1 MRRRDFVT
9 ICGLAL
15 LGGAAALWRNLPSFW
30 QPRFDGH
37 AARTVSAVADL
48 MFPGDGGLPGAI
60 ELKIPDRLIAMA
72 DLHETMAYGVAWLD
86 SWAKA
91 SGASDF
97 LALDESGRSTA
108 LEAALASDIEDASQF
123 AILLRYHAGLNYYS
137 EPVIKAAFPYTG
149 PPQPQGFPDF
159 QEPPR

>member
-15 LGGAAALWRNLPSFW
+15 HGGAAALWRNLGSFW
-30 QPRFDGH
+30 QPPFDGH
-37 AARTVSAVADL
+37 AARTVNAVTDL

-86 SWAKA
+86 SWARA
-91 SGASDF
+91 SGAADF
-97 LALDESGRSTA
+97 LALDEQYRSATLAESVSRNGASGA
-108 LEAALASDIEDASQF
+108 GSDDDDVKF
-123 AILLRYHAGLNYYS
+123 G
-137 EPVIKAAFPYTG
+137 G
-149 PPQPQGFPDF
+149 
-159 QEPPR
+159 

>member
-15 LGGAAALWRNLPSFW
+15 LGGAAALWRNLPSLW

-37 AARTVSAVADL
+37 AARTVSAVTDL

-60 ELKIPDRLIAMA
+60 ELKIPDRLSAMA
-72 DLHETMAYGVAWLD
+72 DLHEAMAYGVAWLD

-97 LALDESGRSTA
+97 LALDESAR
-108 LEAALASDIEDASQF
+108 
-123 AILLRYHAGLNYYS
+123 
-137 EPVIKAAFPYTG
+137 
-149 PPQPQGFPDF
+149 
-159 QEPPR
+159 